1 MEGEERREEEE
12 EEIQAVRKL
21 YRLTKSHVII
31 DDATDGQ
38 TDSAEKDVRFFVWP
52 VLFEAVDNIPY
63 LKASLRYSGL
73 FVKLIPEPPTI
84 PSHRWRSPNRIFHLP
99 FMKATLAALPIGD
112 ERRAKDGNKLRHSM
126 MVRGRARLPTGR
138 QLDTA

>member
-99 FMKATLAALPIGD
+99 FMKATLAALPIGRTAS
-112 ERRAKDGNKLRHSM
+112 ERWEQVAPFDDG
-126 MVRGRARLPTGR
+126 ARTSAIANR
-138 QLDTA
+138 QAA